1 MPAPIDQK
9 PSFAPGFT
17 LACLVVVMLYTY
29 LILVFGHINM
39 RLGHHYSYIFFDY
52 WQHLSRGD
60 VYITPVVAGREGF
73 WVGDQTTVYF
83 LPLPALIRGLLSLIN
98 YGESALASAWL
109 AMLCFI
115 LASVGIWY
123 ALWKQLMQSKFTL
136 PAQCNWLGIIYV
148 TVCTPFITLM
158 LFQAVFW
165 EAIEWAA
172 ASFLVACLSS
182 IYLLQENTKNTKP
195 LKYFLFAIACGVA
208 LFTRATFAF
217 ASCCLVFLT
226 SLFLIYQNW
235 NKTISFGKN
244 IHNHIVLLK
253 SLMLFSAFL
262 AVLLGF
268 NYLKWGSPFEFY
280 PLSLYKAFTPADLVA
295 FEAMGALK
303 LGRIPTALAYY
314 LLPAFDNFK
323 DAMPF
328 LQLGR
333 HYFFT
338 QSTQFNY
345 QEPTLP
351 LTLTIP
357 LVILLFFMGLYFM
370 GRSLLKKNTLFFFCL
385 PACLCALIPVGF
397 NLMLHARALRYA
409 GDLMPALTLF
419 SQLGLVG
426 LLLWLLKH
434 TTIFRAI
441 HQWAAPLKFLLV
453 VGIASISL
461 SLMALASMSP
471 ILQNQFW
478 QFELSEKQTLPMLA
492 NQAIGFQKTGPV
504 KELSK
509 MLGDGWASLEDW
521 GIWSNGPNSTLTLDL
536 PLGVSTRSQV
546 ILRVNAL
553 LTPKH
558 PTQAAQV
565 WVNGQFNQDVTIT
578 QATGAEI
585 FINVPPIK
593 ESFVHRSI
601 QTYLSAPLEARLKT
615 RLNPQILHIELKY
628 PPPMSPKQLGINP
641 LDDRAISIG
650 LVSVMIRQ

>member
-1 MPAPIDQK
+1 MPAAVDQK
-9 PSFAPGFT
+9 SSFT
-17 LACLVVVMLYTY
+17 LGLTIACLLVVMLYAY

-60 VYITPVVAGREGF
+60 LYITPVVAGREGF
-73 WVGDQTTVYF
+73 WVGGQTTVYF
-83 LPLPALIRGLLSLIN
+83 LPLPALIRGLLSLVG
-98 YGESALASAWL
+98 YGASALASAWL

-115 LASVGIWY
+115 LASVGIWHVFWRR
-123 ALWKQLMQSKFTL
+123 LERCQFTL

-148 TVCTPFITLM
+148 TICSPFITLM
-158 LFQAVFW
+158 LYQAVFW

-172 ASFLVACLSS
+172 ATFLVACLSS
-182 IYLLQENTKNTKP
+182 IYLLQENIENTKP
-195 LKYFLFAIACGVA
+195 LRYFLFAIACGVA

-226 SLFLIYQNW
+226 SAFLIYQNW

-244 IHNHIVLLK
+244 VHNHIVLLK
-253 SLMLFSAFL
+253 CLMLFSVFL
-262 AVLLGF
+262 AILLGF

-280 PLSLYKAFTPADLVA
+280 PLALYKAFTPADLAA

-303 LGRIPTALAYY
+303 LDRIPTALAYY
-314 LLPAFDNFK
+314 FLPAFDNFK
-323 DAMPF
+323 NNMPF

-357 LVILLFFMGLYFM
+357 LVIFLFFMGLFFM

-409 GDLMPALTLF
+409 GDLMPALIMF

-426 LLLWLLKH
+426 VFLWLRQR
-434 TTIFRAI
+434 TSIFSAI
-441 HQWAAPLKFLLV
+441 HEWAFLLK
-453 VGIASISL
+453 L
-461 SLMALASMSP
+461 FLMACILSASFGLMVLASMSP

-478 QFELSEKQTLPMLA
+478 QFELSEKQTLPLPA
-492 NQAIGFQKTGPV
+492 NQAIGFQNTGPI
-504 KELSK
+504 KELNK
-509 MLGDGWASLEDW
+509 MLGDGWASLESW
-521 GIWSNGPNSTLTLDL
+521 GIWSNGTSSMLTLDL

-546 ILRVNAL
+546 ILKVNAL

-558 PTQAAQV
+558 PSQAVQV
-565 WVNGQFNQDVTIT
+565 WVNGQFNQDVIIT
-578 QATGAEI
+578 QATGTEI
-585 FINVPPIK
+585 YINVPPIK
-593 ESFVHRSI
+593 ESFVHRLI
-601 QTYLSAPLEARLKT
+601 QAYLSAPLEVWLKT
-615 RLNPQILHIELKY
+615 RLNPQYISIELKH
-628 PPPMSPKQLGINP
+628 PSPISPKQLGINP

-650 LVSVMIRQ
+650 LVSVTVRQ